1 MSIALTVRDES
12 IGGESIHE
20 QTLEF
25 PVERMS
31 ARELIRA
38 RIYQEVQDYNRT
50 QQREAFQGLVR
61 PSEDEAALNGSRS
74 SRFRPIDWNRQ
85 YERAIEAFEA
95 NQILLL
101 VDDRQVESLDE
112 EVTLRAGSVATFLRL
127 SLLVGG

>member
-12 IGGESIHE
+12 VGGESINE

-25 PVERMS
+25 PVERML

-38 RIYQEVQDYNRT
+38 RIYQEVQDYNRNR
-50 QQREAFQGLVR
+50 QGAFQGLVR
-61 PSEDEAALNGSRS
+61 PGEDEVALNGRRS

-85 YERAIEAFEA
+85 YERAIEA

-112 EVTLRAGSVATFLRL
+112 EVTLRAGLVATFLRL